1 MWLSA
6 VAQGDSAVPSVSVCE
21 MPRLMEWDGAAGFG
35 KAENLLL
42 HPGSQHGPTLAE
54 ALGWK
59 QPRGTEVNE

>member
-6 VAQGDSAVPSVSVCE
+6 GAQGVSAAPSVSVCE
-21 MPRLMEWDGAAGFG
+21 MPRPMEWDGAAGCG

-42 HPGSQHGPTLAE
+42 HPGSQHGPVLAE

-59 QPRGTEVNE
+59 QPRGTGVNE